1 MSLPE
6 ESKLFSALLKY
17 WRQKRGLSQLDLA
30 LAAEVS
36 ARHLSFLETGRAR
49 PSREMIL
56 GLAST
61 LDLPLRE
68 QNALLVAAGFSE
80 AFTESNPSG
89 ALPPV
94 IERVLD
100 RMFAQ
105 QEPYPMVALD
115 RCYDVLRAN
124 QGAAALLSCFSKE
137 PIKGRLN
144 VLKLLFD
151 PQQARGFVVEW
162 ERVARLLL
170 SRLQRETLI
179 RPSSAL
185 STLLTTLLAYPEVP
199 TSFRRLDATLPN
211 EPVLVFRMKRDDT
224 EVAFLTTVTVFDAP
238 NHLTLSE
245 LRVESYFPLDDQTAA
260 FCEKLAQ

>member
-1 MSLPE
+1 MHQE

-36 ARHLSFLETGRAR
+36 ARHVSFLETGRAR

-56 GLAST
+56 GLPAT
-61 LDLPLRE
+61 LELPLRE

-80 AFTESNPSG
+80 AFPELKPTDG
-89 ALPPV
+89 LPPM
-94 IERVLD
+94 IERVLA

-105 QEPYPMVALD
+105 QEPYPMVVLD
-115 RCYDVLRAN
+115 RHYDVLRSN
-124 QGAAALLSCFSKE
+124 QGAAALLRHFIQE
-137 PIKGRLN
+137 PPQERLN
-144 VLKLLFD
+144 IMKLLFD
-151 PQQARGFVVEW
+151 PRLARAFIVDW

-179 RPSSAL
+179 RPSGAMSAL
-185 STLLTTLLAYPEVP
+185 LATLLAYPEVP
-199 TSFRRLDATLPN
+199 TSFRRLDATVPN
-211 EPVLVFRMKRDDT
+211 EPAIVFRMKRDDT

-238 NHLTLSE
+238 AHMTLSE

-260 FCEKLAQ
+260 FCEKLAR